1 MEWFAKSITKEGWVD
16 QMEHAGFKARLMRA
30 QRLQDRGG
38 VHGLPSGRSIPIFPI
53 AALPGAPEGWVREA
67 GTYVCPVSTEWGLWF
82 DWTNNDSLN
91 TAVLPSVKGMNPITG
106 QKIDGFGLEEYS
118 DKCPI
123 HGTPFSHGTL
133 CEECGYAWPPQNH
146 VSYPNTLWWDGFRQ
160 PDGKVRQF
168 FFTDDDERDVA
179 SKVIGKENTVP
190 AFGFA
195 FYRTKNPRTPSPRTS
210 SFALFSDSQQTYG
223 YSVMDSVMDMD
234 EGQESAAYCSQP
246 ILISSRGSIST
257 RKMMA
262 SAQKQS
268 KSVSVGAG
276 AQIRQELDR
285 DSLGID
291 GWQDQPAA
299 VIRLYFAFE
308 EQFKQIVEN
317 GGVTKGCP
325 YAMEHL
331 LKGQE

>member
-1 MEWFAKSITKEGWVD
+1 
-16 QMEHAGFKARLMRA
+16 
-30 QRLQDRGG
+30 
-38 VHGLPSGRSIPIFPI
+38 
-53 AALPGAPEGWVREA
+53 
-67 GTYVCPVSTEWGLWF
+67 
-82 DWTNNDSLN
+82 
-91 TAVLPSVKGMNPITG
+91 
-106 QKIDGFGLEEYS
+106 
-118 DKCPI
+118 
-123 HGTPFSHGTL
+123 
-133 CEECGYAWPPQNH
+133 
-146 VSYPNTLWWDGFRQ
+146 
-160 PDGKVRQF
+160 
-168 FFTDDDERDVA
+168 
-179 SKVIGKENTVP
+179 
-190 AFGFA
+190 
-195 FYRTKNPRTPSPRTS
+195 
-210 SFALFSDSQQTYG
+210 
-223 YSVMDSVMDMD
+223 
-234 EGQESAAYCSQP
+234 
-246 ILISSRGSIST
+246 
-257 RKMMA
+257 MA